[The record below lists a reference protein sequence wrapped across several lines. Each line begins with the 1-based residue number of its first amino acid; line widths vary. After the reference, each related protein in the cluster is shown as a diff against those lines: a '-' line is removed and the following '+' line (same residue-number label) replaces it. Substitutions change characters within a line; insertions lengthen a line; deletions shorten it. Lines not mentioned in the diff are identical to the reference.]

1 MKAFGLGSTG
11 ENVSTVIGSN
21 PNSVNITAYGVL
33 DPATGNLFVTIINK
47 EHFAGAQNATV
58 TLSPGAAYNGGPGW
72 ALLQTGGDVTSSSS
86 IPLRRARLR
95 PDGTCNDTP
104 PPPSPSTPPTCT
116 ISPTPP

>member
-58 TLSPGAAYNGGPGW
+58 TLSPGAAYNGGRSW
-72 ALLQTGGDVTSSSS
+72 AVS
-86 IPLRRARLR
+86 
-95 PDGTCNDTP
+95 
-104 PPPSPSTPPTCT
+104 PPSQAVTRALRATLGGAH
-116 ISPTPP
+116 ISAAGP

>member
-58 TLSPGAAYNGGPGW
+58 TLSPGAAYNGGQVW
-72 ALLQTGGDVTSSSS
+72 APLQTRGAVTATSRNTPGDAGLSAARHLAATMSATS
-86 IPLRRARLR
+86 PL
-95 PDGTCNDTP
+95 
-104 PPPSPSTPPTCT
+104 PSMTFSTNVP
-116 ISPTPP
+116 